1 MPAENSK
8 SSSFLIPLVLVLTAV
23 ILFQGYSLLRQ
34 QRENAELRKEVTKL
48 REAEKKYAEASRG
61 PLSPDEL
68 ESLRQSK
75 SELQRLRGQFAVLRK
90 QLQDGPEK
98 KNDKP
103 APPPAAEKDEPPVQ
117 TFTAA
122 ASAQLK
128 PDEIMVTGGWST
140 HAGKSV
146 WIIISPTIGDPKG
159 VMPGQVMLDHKII
172 EVPDAVA
179 RNLGLAELKTG
190 LSITSRHGVFDAQ
203 QTEVFWKQLEESD
216 GVDVLASP
224 KISTLG
230 GREAQVSA
238 LSPTVIGGMQYQL
251 GPTVNVT
258 PTILDDGELS
268 LKVVGVITLRN
279 EKAK

>member
-8 SSSFLIPLVLVLTAV
+8 SSGFLIPLVLVMTAV
-23 ILFQGYSLLRQ
+23 ILFQGYSLLRL
-34 QRENAELRKEVTKL
+34 QRENSELRKEVAKL
-48 REAEKKYAEASRG
+48 REVEKKYSEAAHG
-61 PLSPDEL
+61 PLSPEEL

-90 QLQDGPEK
+90 QLQDSPEK

-103 APPPAAEKDEPPVQ
+103 APPPAEKDEPPVQ
-117 TFTAA
+117 TFTAT

-128 PDEIMVTGGWST
+128 PDEIMVTGGWSA

-159 VMPGQVMLDHKII
+159 VMPGQITLDHKII
-172 EVPDAVA
+172 EVPDTVA
-179 RNLGLAELKTG
+179 RNLGLAELKTIQ
-190 LSITSRHGVFDAQ
+190 SNTTRHGVFDAQ

-216 GVDVLASP
+216 GVDVLSSP
-224 KISTLG
+224 KVITLS

-238 LSPTVIGGMQYQL
+238 LNSTVIGGLQYQL
-251 GPTVNVT
+251 GPTLEII
-258 PTILDDGELS
+258 PTILDGGDLS
-268 LKVVGVITLRN
+268 LKVVGIITLRN